1 MKTSWIIAD
10 KEGIRKNL
18 GTRGF
23 SFVLNE
29 MVQNAID
36 ENITKVEIDLPRP
49 VNGSTTLR
57 VTDDSPDGWHDLS
70 HSYTMFA
77 ESYKRSNPEKRGRF
91 NIGEKFVLA
100 LCTEATISTM
110 NGRVSFNADDTR
122 TESTRVRRER
132 GTEFLGT
139 MRLKIEEWEEMVEG
153 AKRLIPPS
161 GVTII
166 VNGVAISSHK
176 PVLSWKANL
185 PSVIPDE
192 EGRLRPT
199 KRDTTITLYSVEQ
212 GETPTLYEMGIP
224 VVEFEGKYHVSIG
237 QKVPLNF
244 DRDNVTPA
252 YRSNVL
258 VEVLNH
264 TADLLTKEEINQPW
278 VKVAASDNRVTPE
291 AITTVLDNTFG
302 TNRVSSRPGDPEAD
316 KIAIT
321 EGFTLVPGGA
331 MTPGM
336 WENAK
341 KAGAIAPP
349 PPSPKAHF
357 SSYGQGPITR
367 DKWTQGMCELEQFA
381 MHVARVVL
389 GKPVSVHFYSDSG
402 GQNWRACYGSDSLKF
417 AKRECGG
424 NRFFDGGA
432 KAHFREWVE
441 LLIHEFA
448 HDKVSDHLSSEFHGE
463 CCRIGATYAA
473 HLQREL
479 VAASADEPMASDE
492 AVRDWGQA

>member
-1 MKTSWIIAD
+1 MKSAWIIAD

-49 VNGSTTLR
+49 VNGRTTLK

-110 NGRVSFNADDTR
+110 NGRVSFNSDDTR
-122 TESTRVRRER
+122 TESSRVKRGR

-161 GVTII
+161 GVTIL
-166 VNGVAISSHK
+166 VNGVAVSNRE

-185 PSVIPDE
+185 PSLIPDE

-199 KRDTTITLYSVEQ
+199 KRDTTITLYAIEQ

-224 VVEFEGKYHVSIG
+224 VVEFEGLYH
-237 QKVPLNF
+237 
-244 DRDNVTPA
+244 
-252 YRSNVL
+252 
-258 VEVLNH
+258 
-264 TADLLTKEEINQPW
+264 
-278 VKVAASDNRVTPE
+278 
-291 AITTVLDNTFG
+291 
-302 TNRVSSRPGDPEAD
+302 
-316 KIAIT
+316 
-321 EGFTLVPGGA
+321 
-331 MTPGM
+331 
-336 WENAK
+336 
-341 KAGAIAPP
+341 
-349 PPSPKAHF
+349 
-357 SSYGQGPITR
+357 
-367 DKWTQGMCELEQFA
+367 
-381 MHVARVVL
+381 
-389 GKPVSVHFYSDSG
+389 
-402 GQNWRACYGSDSLKF
+402 
-417 AKRECGG
+417 
-424 NRFFDGGA
+424 
-432 KAHFREWVE
+432 
-441 LLIHEFA
+441 
-448 HDKVSDHLSSEFHGE
+448 
-463 CCRIGATYAA
+463 
-473 HLQREL
+473 
-479 VAASADEPMASDE
+479 
-492 AVRDWGQA
+492 

>member
-1 MKTSWIIAD
+1 VSKKTAWIIAD
-10 KEGIRKNL
+10 KNGIRKNL
-18 GTRGF
+18 GTRGL
-23 SFVLNE
+23 SWVLNE
-29 MVQNAID
+29 MAQNAFD
-36 ENITKVEIDLPRP
+36 EKVKQVVIDLPRP
-49 VNGSTTLR
+49 VNGHTTLT

-70 HSYTMFA
+70 HAYRLFA

-100 LCTEATISTM
+100 MCSEATISTM
-110 NGRVSFNADDTR
+110 SGRVSFNSDDTR
-122 TESTRVRRER
+122 TESSRVKRER
-132 GTEFLGT
+132 GTEFRGT

-161 GVTII
+161 GVTLL
-166 VNGVAISSHK
+166 VNGVAVSERK
-176 PVLSWKANL
+176 PLRSWKASL
-185 PSVIPDE
+185 PTVIPDD

-199 KRDTTITLYSVEQ
+199 KRDTTVTLYVIER
-212 GETPTLYEMGIP
+212 GETAMLYELGIP
-224 VVEFEGKYHVSIG
+224 VVEFDGNYHVSIG

-252 YRSNVL
+252 YRSSVL

-278 VKVAASDNRVTPE
+278 VKVAASDDRVTPE
-291 AITTVLDNTFG
+291 TITTVLDNTFG
-302 TNRVSSRPGDPEAD
+302 KNRFSLRPGDPEAD

-321 EGFTLVPGGA
+321 KGFIPVHGGA

-336 WENAK
+336 WTNAK

-357 SSYGQGPITR
+357 SEYGRGPIDR
-367 DKWTQGMCELEQFA
+367 DKWTQGMCELEKFA
-381 MHVARVVL
+381 VHFAQVVL

-402 GQNWRACYGSDSLKF
+402 GQNWSACYGSSSVKF

-424 NRFFDGGA
+424 NRFFDGGLD
-432 KAHFREWVE
+432 AHRQQWVE
-441 LLIHEFA
+441 LLIHEYA
-448 HDKVSDHLSSEFHGE
+448 HDSVSDHLSSDFHDE
-463 CCRIGATYAA
+463 CCRLGAKYIAYLSTKID
-473 HLQREL
+473 R
-479 VAASADEPMASDE
+479 S
-492 AVRDWGQA
+492 

>member
-1 MKTSWIIAD
+1 MSKISWIIAD

-36 ENITKVEIDLPRP
+36 ENVTKVEIDLPRP

-77 ESYKRSNPEKRGRF
+77 ESYKRSDPEKRGRF

-110 NGRVSFNADDTR
+110 NGRVSFNADGTR
-122 TESTRVRRER
+122 TESARVRRKR

-139 MRLKIEEWEEMVEG
+139 MRLKIEEWKEMVEG
-153 AKRLIPPS
+153 AKALIPPS
-161 GVTII
+161 AVAII
-166 VNGVAISSHK
+166 VNGTAVSSRK
-176 PVLSWKANL
+176 PVRSWKANL
-185 PSVIPDE
+185 PSVISDE

-199 KRDTTITLYSVEQ
+199 KRDTTITLYSVGPE
-212 GETPTLYEMGIP
+212 ETPALYEMGIP
-224 VVEFEGKYHVSIG
+224 VVQFEGKYHVSIG

-264 TADLLTKEEINQPW
+264 TADLLTKEETNEPW
-278 VKVAASDNRVTPE
+278 VKTAASDERVTPE

-302 TNRVSSRPGDPEAD
+302 KNRVSSRPGDPEAD

-321 EGFTLVPGGA
+321 EGFTLVTGGA
-331 MTPGM
+331 MTSGM
-336 WENAK
+336 WSNAK

-357 SSYGQGPITR
+357 SAYGQGAIDR
-367 DKWTQGMCELEQFA
+367 DKWTQGMRELEKFA
-381 MHVARVVL
+381 VHFARVVL

-402 GQNWRACYGSDSLKF
+402 GQKWQACYGSNSVKF
-417 AKRECGG
+417 TKRECGG
-424 NRFFDGGA
+424 NRFFDGGLD
-432 KAHFREWVE
+432 AHLQEWAE
-441 LLIHEFA
+441 LLIHEYA
-448 HDKVSDHLSSEFHGE
+448 HDKVSDHLSSDFHDE
-463 CCRIGATYAA
+463 CCRLGAKYIAYLANGGAT
-473 HLQREL
+473 
-479 VAASADEPMASDE
+479 VK
-492 AVRDWGQA
+492 

>member
-1 MKTSWIIAD
+1 MKTAWIIAD
-10 KEGIRKNL
+10 KDGIRKNL

-36 ENITKVEIDLPRP
+36 ENITRVEIDLPRP
-49 VNGSTTLR
+49 VNGRTTLR

-110 NGRVSFNADDTR
+110 NGRVSFNSDDTR
-122 TESTRVRRER
+122 TESSRVKRER

-161 GVTII
+161 GVTIV
-166 VNGVAISSHK
+166 VNGVAVSNRK
-176 PVLSWKANL
+176 PLFSWKANL

-199 KRDTTITLYSVEQ
+199 KRDTTITLYAIEQ

-224 VVEFEGKYHVSIG
+224 VVEFEGTHHVSVA

-252 YRSNVL
+252 YRTTVL

-264 TADLLTKEEINQPW
+264 TADRLTEQDVTEAW
-278 VKVAASDNRVTPE
+278 VTAAASDGRASKE
-291 AITTVLDNTFG
+291 AITAVLDKRYG
-302 TNRVSSRPGDPEAD
+302 EDRYSCDPNDSEAN

-321 EGFTLVPGGA
+321 KGA
-331 MTPGM
+331 TIVHGASMPAGM
-336 WENAK
+336 WKNARD
-341 KAGAIAPP
+341 AGAIGPP

-357 SSYGQGPITR
+357 GAGGEGPIDY
-367 DKWTQGMCELEQFA
+367 DKWTDGMKAYEKFA
-381 MHVARVVL
+381 VHFGEIVL
-389 GKPVSVHFYSDSG
+389 GKRVNVSFYKDDC
-402 GQNWRACYGSDSLKF
+402 GQGWQACYGTSGLSVAVKNI
-417 AKRECGG
+417 GG
-424 NRFFDGGA
+424 NPYFDGGVE
-432 KAHFREWVE
+432 AHLEQWVD
-441 LLIHEFA
+441 LLIHEYS
-448 HDKVSDHLSSEFHGE
+448 HDAVSDHLSNKFHEE
-463 CCRIGATYAA
+463 CCRLGAKYIGY
-473 HLQREL
+473 L
-479 VAASADEPMASDE
+479 SKK
-492 AVRDWGQA
+492 